1 MDNSGLIGTGVRRA
15 VNRKVHGSNPCSGAR
30 SSNSAAPSLNPFGG
44 SLLTG
49 CSRGSWLARFCG
61 RDDRELGRRHR
72 IRLVQAGLMNLIE
85 DPGPSWTTTITP
97 QSRAIV

>member
-44 SLLTG
+44 SLLTE
-49 CSRGSWLARFCG
+49 CSRSSWLARFVG
-61 RDDRELGRRHR
+61 WDHRKLGQRHR
-72 IRLVQAGLMNLIE
+72 IGFVHAGLMNLIE
-85 DPGPSWTTTITP
+85 DPGPSWTTTVTP
-97 QSRAIV
+97 QPR